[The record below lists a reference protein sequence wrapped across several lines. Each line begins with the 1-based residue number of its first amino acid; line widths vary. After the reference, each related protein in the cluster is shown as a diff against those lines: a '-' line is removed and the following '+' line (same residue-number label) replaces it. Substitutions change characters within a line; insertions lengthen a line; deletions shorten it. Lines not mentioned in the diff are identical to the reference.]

1 MLACECGDDPAGAN
15 QICGNGTRPLYYGKT
30 ALNPQSGITTQDG
43 VVKKSHKLSG
53 GAIAGI
59 VIGCWVFL
67 VLCTAAAYYIVKR
80 HATMKAS
87 MNLSISP

>member
-1 MLACECGDDPAGAN
+1 MWTCEHHIDPAGAN
-15 QICGNGTRPLYYGKT
+15 EVCGNGTRPLYYGKT
-30 ALNPQSGITTQDG
+30 ALDPQSGITTQDG

-80 HATMKAS
+80 HATMKVKTDTCIA
-87 MNLSISP
+87 